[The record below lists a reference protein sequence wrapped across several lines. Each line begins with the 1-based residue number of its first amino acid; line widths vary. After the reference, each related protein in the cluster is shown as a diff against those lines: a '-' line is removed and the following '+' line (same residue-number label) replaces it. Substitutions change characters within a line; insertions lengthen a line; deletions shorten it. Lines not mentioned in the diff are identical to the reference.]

1 MKNNTKAAGRRA
13 LLSVYPIIMTLLTYL
28 PIIVVIVYSFNES
41 RLTSQWG
48 GFSLKWYE
56 ALSRDRDML
65 EALKNSLFL
74 AATSAVLA
82 ALIATPAAIGMK
94 RSNLPLRGVMEKTAL
109 LPLIIPEIILG
120 MVLLAFF
127 HMVGMSL
134 GMTTLV
140 IAHTAFCI
148 PYVYTQVRA
157 GLEVLDPSVTE
168 AALDL
173 GAGRFTAFC
182 TVTLPL
188 IAPAV
193 VSGMF
198 MSFAMSFDDVIISIF
213 VTGPSVNTLPIRV
226 YTQLKTSVTP
236 EINALCTIMVAVTVI
251 CYAVSAVARAL
262 LKKRNKIR

>member
-1 MKNNTKAAGRRA
+1 MKNNTRAAGRRVS
-13 LLSVYPIIMTLLTYL
+13 LSIYPIIMTALTYL
-28 PIIVVIVYSFNES
+28 PIIVVVVYSFNAS
-41 RLTSQWG
+41 KLTSQWG
-48 GFSLKWYE
+48 GFSLKWYDE
-56 ALSRDRDML
+56 LSRDRDML
-65 EALKNSLFL
+65 EALENSLFL
-74 AATSAVLA
+74 ASVSAILA

-94 RSNLPLRGVMEKTAL
+94 RSNLPLRGLIEKTAL

-127 HMVGMSL
+127 HMAGFSL
-134 GMTTLV
+134 GMPTLV

-157 GLEVLDPSVTE
+157 GLEVLDPAMTE
-168 AALDL
+168 AARDL
-173 GAGRFTAFC
+173 GAGKLTAFF

-188 IAPAV
+188 ISPAV

-226 YTQLKTSVTP
+226 TRS
-236 EINALCTIMVAVTVI
+236 
-251 CYAVSAVARAL
+251 
-262 LKKRNKIR
+262 